1 MGSKRRVA
9 IWYYRGREYV
19 VMLPGWEHK
28 VDLVFGQQSEMI
40 DWAHSNNYVLK
51 DGNVVNR
58 RYYG

>member
-1 MGSKRRVA
+1 
-9 IWYYRGREYV
+9 
-19 VMLPGWEHK
+19 MLPGWEHK

-51 DGNVVNR
+51 DGNVMNR